1 MADAK
6 LEKKAIEVYETLC
19 RALDAHELKYTKEG
33 KDKDGDYTVRFTA
46 VGDDLPMDFVVF
58 VDVERQLVRLM
69 SQMPFKF
76 SEGKRLEGAIV
87 TSRANYLM
95 VDGNFDYDYNTGN
108 VIYKMTSSIRDSL
121 ISEDLLF
128 YMVSCAYSMVDEFND
143 KFLMVDKGAISLE
156 EFFKQY

>member
-19 RALDAHELKYTKEG
+19 SALDKHGLKYEKEG

-46 VGDDLPMDFVVF
+46 VGEDLPMEFVVF

-69 SQMPFKF
+69 SQMPFRF
-76 SEGKRLEGAIV
+76 SEGKRIEGAIV
-87 TSRANYLM
+87 TSRANYRM
-95 VDGNFDYDYNTGN
+95 VDGNFDYDYTTGRT
-108 VIYKMTSSIRDSL
+108 IYKMTSSIRDSL

-143 KFLMVDKGAISLE
+143 KFFMIDKGGMSVEDFL
-156 EFFKQY
+156 KKY